1 MLLLLFT
8 DRNQAITPH
17 RTLLGLHGSTFLAF
31 KGRGLQWPG
40 PSRAFTGLPV
50 VVVVVVVVV
59 VEAVVGVV
67 DGVVTLEV
75 DASNDFVVA
84 FLFTFND

>member
-1 MLLLLFT
+1 M
-8 DRNQAITPH
+8 
-17 RTLLGLHGSTFLAF
+17 
-31 KGRGLQWPG
+31 
-40 PSRAFTGLPV
+40 
-50 VVVVVVVVV
+50 VVVVVVVV